1 MVKAFVRS
9 EVSMSRVIFLNGSFL
24 PAEDAKVSVMD
35 RGFLFSDGVY
45 EGVGVLD
52 GHLVDNDAHLE
63 RFERSM
69 REIQIA
75 NPHSR
80 AAWTKF
86 EEELVRRNEIS
97 EGFLYL
103 QITRGVAER
112 DFVFPTSAEPTVM
125 MFTQAKTIA
134 QAPAAEKGIAVI
146 TVADQRWK
154 RRDIKSV
161 SLLAQVLAKQAAK
174 EAGAQE
180 AWMVEDGFVTEG
192 GSSSAFIITP
202 AGKIVVRPLSN
213 AILPGITRKSLL
225 RLSQEAGIAL
235 EERLFTVEE
244 AYGAAEAFLTSAS
257 NFVLPVVSIDGRPV
271 GDGKPGPLTQRLRY
285 LYLDMARTPRRVGS
299 RNPAASGPFPSK
311 GADP

>member
-1 MVKAFVRS
+1 MV
-9 EVSMSRVIFLNGSFL
+9 EVSMSRTVFLNGEFL
-24 PAEDAKVSVMD
+24 PADEAKVPVMD

-52 GHLVDNDAHLE
+52 GRLVDNEAHLE

-69 REIQIA
+69 REIQLA
-75 NPHSR
+75 NPYSR
-80 AAWTKF
+80 DDWTWF
-86 EEELVRRNEIS
+86 ETELVRRNAMA

-103 QITRGVAER
+103 QVTRGVAER
-112 DFVFPTSAEPTVM
+112 DFVFPKDAAPTTM
-125 MFTQAKTIA
+125 MFTQAKSIA
-134 QAPAAEKGIAVI
+134 NAPAADKGIAVV
-146 TVADQRWK
+146 TVPDQRWK

-161 SLLAQVLAKQAAK
+161 SLLAQVLAKQAAS

-192 GSSSAFIITP
+192 GSSSAFIVTS
-202 AGKIVVRPLSN
+202 AGSIVVRPLSH

-225 RLSQEAGIAL
+225 RLSQESGISL
-235 EERLFTVEE
+235 EERRFTVEE

-271 GDGKPGPLTQRLRY
+271 GDGKPGPVTQKLRR
-285 LYLDMARTPRRVGS
+285 LYLEMARATT
-299 RNPAASGPFPSK
+299 
-311 GADP
+311 